1 MREEDRLLMVFA
13 KRPVAGRVK
22 TRLAEE
28 VGEERALEVYRHLLE
43 HTRRTCLEIP
53 VRRQVWFDG
62 RPADAGRWTAPEFES
77 RVQPEG
83 DLGARMSH
91 AFRDSTGEGGMRAV
105 LIGSDCADLRADHLQ
120 RAFEALARHDLV
132 LGPSSDGGYY
142 LVGARAWHPE
152 LFKDI
157 PWSTSE
163 VLSRT
168 LDKAGG
174 QGLSTHL
181 LAELGDVDTA
191 GDWRRARR
199 RHDFL
204 S

>member
-1 MREEDRLLMVFA
+1 MREEDHLLMVFA

-28 VGEERALEVYRHLLE
+28 VGEDRALEVYRLLLE
-43 HTRRTCLEIP
+43 HTRRTCLEVP
-53 VRRQVWFDG
+53 VRRQIWFDG
-62 RPADAGRWTAPEFES
+62 RPADAGRWTAPQFES

-91 AFRDSTGEGGMRAV
+91 AFREASGEGDVRMV
-105 LIGSDCADLRADHLQ
+105 LIGSDCADLRADHL
-120 RAFEALARHDLV
+120 RGAFEALTRHDLV

-152 LFKDI
+152 LFKGI
-157 PWSTSE
+157 SWSTPE

-168 LDKAGG
+168 LEKARG

-181 LAELGDVDTA
+181 LPELGDVDTA
-191 GDWRRARR
+191 GDWWRARR